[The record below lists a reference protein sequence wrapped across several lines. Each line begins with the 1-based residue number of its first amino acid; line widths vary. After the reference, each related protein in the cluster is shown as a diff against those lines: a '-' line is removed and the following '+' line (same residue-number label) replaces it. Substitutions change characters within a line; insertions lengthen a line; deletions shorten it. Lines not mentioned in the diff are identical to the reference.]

1 MIRKLLLA
9 TLILVI
15 TAGALYWVFYPENV
29 LEFVVGVNKNLKEV
43 KKADIG
49 QTISKI
55 SSEILAPTPLNVG
68 GAPKNTVLL
77 KSKIIL
83 ETNIARQENGGLLA
97 LKENQQLYAAAL
109 TKANDMFLN
118 QYFEHESPT
127 GVDPGSLIKAHGY
140 QYITVGENL
149 ILGNFASEKEVVDAW
164 MNSPGHRAN
173 ILNNRYTEIGV
184 AVVKGT
190 YQGDTVW
197 IGVQEFGLP
206 MAACP
211 HPDEQLKDKIDVTRA
226 QLEQIGVQIEELKKQ
241 IDQTDSRSDAY
252 EQMVDDYNALV
263 AKYNALVQETKD
275 NISTYNVEVNTFN
288 NCVAGN

>member
-118 QYFEHESPT
+118 QY
-127 GVDPGSLIKAHGY
+127 
-140 QYITVGENL
+140 
-149 ILGNFASEKEVVDAW
+149 
-164 MNSPGHRAN
+164 
-173 ILNNRYTEIGV
+173 
-184 AVVKGT
+184 
-190 YQGDTVW
+190 
-197 IGVQEFGLP
+197 
-206 MAACP
+206 
-211 HPDEQLKDKIDVTRA
+211 
-226 QLEQIGVQIEELKKQ
+226 
-241 IDQTDSRSDAY
+241 
-252 EQMVDDYNALV
+252 
-263 AKYNALVQETKD
+263 
-275 NISTYNVEVNTFN
+275 
-288 NCVAGN
+288 